1 MKINKLTLNERKNDI
16 LSYFG
21 EINAPCRTSEVAE
34 HLGVSAYQARHYL
47 QCLEK
52 EGKIKRSPVRRGA
65 QYAVGNQQYSAI
77 TRQDRCRCGQKAVPE
92 NILPL

>member
-21 EINAPCRTSEVAE
+21 EINAPCKTSEVAE

-65 QYAVGNQQYSAI
+65 STLWEI
-77 TRQDRCRCGQKAVPE
+77 SSIP
-92 NILPL
+92 P

>member
-47 QCLEK
+47 QCLE
-52 EGKIKRSPVRRGA
+52 
-65 QYAVGNQQYSAI
+65 
-77 TRQDRCRCGQKAVPE
+77 
-92 NILPL
+92 

>member
-21 EINAPCRTSEVAE
+21 EIDAPFRTSEVAE

-47 QCLEK
+47 QCLER

-65 QYAVGNQQYSAI
+65 STLWEISAVTEPSVK
-77 TRQDRCRCGQKAVPE
+77 TDRIAD
-92 NILPL
+92 

>member
-52 EGKIKRSPVRRGA
+52 EGKIKLSPVRRGA
-65 QYAVGNQQYSAI
+65 STLWEISDVTEPSVK
-77 TRQDRCRCGQKAVPE
+77 TDRIAD
-92 NILPL
+92 

>member
-1 MKINKLTLNERKNDI
+1 M

-65 QYAVGNQQYSAI
+65 STLWEI
-77 TRQDRCRCGQKAVPE
+77 
-92 NILPL
+92 